1 MTNSNEMW
9 NCRIRG
15 KLRLKGIKS
24 TNPVSVGDN
33 ILFDIEDEDKKEG
46 VIAKIEP
53 RKNYIVRK
61 SINLSKRSHIL
72 AANID
77 HVYLLVT
84 LIAPETPT
92 GFIDRFLVTADAY
105 QIPVTL
111 LFNKVDLFQEAEL
124 ELINEFKAVYQ
135 NIGYRCENISA
146 TNPESVEFLKAEIKD
161 KKVMFG
167 GQSGVGK
174 STLVNAL
181 DENLNIKTNEISET
195 HLSGQHT
202 TTFAEMHPLKSGGF
216 IIDTPGIRAFGLIDF
231 DKAELSHFFPEMNEL
246 RSECKFNNCQHINEP
261 HCAIKEAVDNR
272 EIDPGRYYNYSQM
285 HSDDDEESFRKDI
298 YKN

>member
-1 MTNSNEMW
+1 MTDKNEFW

-15 KLRLKGIKS
+15 KLRTKGIKS

-33 ILFDIEDEDKKEG
+33 VLFDVENEDELEG
-46 VIAKIEP
+46 VITKIEP

-77 HVYLLVT
+77 HVYLLIT

-92 GFIDRFLVTADAY
+92 GFIDRFLVTANAY
-105 QIPVTL
+105 DIPVTL
-111 LFNKVDLFQEAEL
+111 LFNKIDMFGPAEI
-124 ELINEFKAVYQ
+124 EMVNEFKAVYEK
-135 NIGYRCENISA
+135 IGYRCVNISA
-146 TNPESVEFLKAEIKD
+146 TNPDSVQFLKDEIKD
-161 KKVMFG
+161 KRVMFG

-181 DENLNIKTNEISET
+181 DHSLNLKTTEISEAN
-195 HLSGQHT
+195 LSGQHT
-202 TTFAEMHPLKSGGF
+202 TTFAEMHPLPTGGF

-231 DKAELSHFFPEMNEL
+231 DKAELSHYFPEMNAL
-246 RSECKFNNCQHINEP
+246 RGECKFNNCQHINEP
-261 HCAIKEAVDNR
+261 QCAIKDAVENG
-272 EIDPGRYYNYSQM
+272 EIDGGRYYNYLQM